1 MICMMLLGMPIADLA
16 YIIVTFCTALYAA
29 WNGFEWLNSKLHL
42 FETKKSKLDE
52 RLDKFDEKLDGIT
65 TRLDKNEDDTE
76 ALKIASISRIKG
88 KIVDRHKE
96 YMALGCIDY
105 RTLDYLQQQ
114 FKAYEDMGGN
124 SYVHELMR
132 DLEGLPLK
140 D

>member
-1 MICMMLLGMPIADLA
+1 MVELISTYTLGEFIGFCAILIGLVLA
-16 YIIVTFCTALYAA
+16 GVKLFNY
-29 WNGFEWLNSKLHL
+29 LNSQFH
-42 FETKKSKLDE
+42 FVETKRTKIDNLNAKLDSLLEKVE
-52 RLDKFDEKLDGIT
+52 R
-65 TRLDKNEDDTE
+65 NEEDTQI
-76 ALKIASISRIKG
+76 LKEASISRIKG

-105 RTLDYLQQQ
+105 RTLDYLQAQ
-114 FKAYEDMGGN
+114 FRAYEKMGGN

>member
-1 MICMMLLGMPIADLA
+1 MVELISTYTLGEFIGFCAILIGLVLA
-16 YIIVTFCTALYAA
+16 GVKLFKY
-29 WNGFEWLNSKLHL
+29 LNSQFH
-42 FETKKSKLDE
+42 FVETKRTKIDNLNAKLDSLLEKVE
-52 RLDKFDEKLDGIT
+52 R
-65 TRLDKNEDDTE
+65 NEGDTQI
-76 ALKIASISRIKG
+76 LKEASISRIKG

-105 RTLDYLQQQ
+105 RTLDYLQAQ
-114 FKAYEDMGGN
+114 FRAYEKMGGN

>member
-1 MICMMLLGMPIADLA
+1 MVELISAYTLGEFIGFCAILIGLVLA
-16 YIIVTFCTALYAA
+16 GVKLFNY
-29 WNGFEWLNSKLHL
+29 LNSQFH
-42 FETKKSKLDE
+42 FVETKRTKIDNLNAKLDSLLEKVE
-52 RLDKFDEKLDGIT
+52 R
-65 TRLDKNEDDTE
+65 NEEDTQI
-76 ALKIASISRIKG
+76 LKEASISRIKG

-105 RTLDYLQQQ
+105 RTLDYLQAQ
-114 FKAYEDMGGN
+114 FRAYEKMGGN